1 MKTKVIFKGFLI
13 AFLFTGLWFQAGCV
27 SMKKRPLQ
35 LWKEVNERQQT
46 FDALIVPGVP
56 FENGSWSDLMRKRV
70 LWSWFLYEKGI
81 VRNIIY
87 SGAAVYSP
95 YYESKIMGLYAR
107 QLGIPEEH
115 IFYDTVAEH
124 STENIYYSYERAR
137 AAGFKTIA
145 LGTDPFQSGL
155 TRRFTRKRFGT
166 PIQHIPYI
174 EDSLRQFIGI
184 HPDIDP
190 SSAYKAGFKSILQ
203 RDNFWKRTKGTFGSD
218 IPWKTKN
225 KKAPAL

>member
-1 MKTKVIFKGFLI
+1 MT
-13 AFLFTGLWFQAGCV
+13 ALFAAIWLQTGCV
-27 SMKKRPLQ
+27 SLKKQPQR
-35 LWKEVNERQQT
+35 LWKEVTEKKQT
-46 FDALIVPGVP
+46 FDALIVPGFP
-56 FENGSWSDLMRKRV
+56 FKNGSRNDLMRNRV
-70 LWSWFLYEKGI
+70 LWSWFLYKKGI

-87 SGAAVYSP
+87 SGGAVYSP

-115 IFYDTVAEH
+115 IFYDTLAEH
-124 STENIYYSYERAR
+124 TTENIYYAYEIAR
-137 AAGFKTIA
+137 TAGFKTIA
-145 LGTDPFQSGL
+145 LGTNPGQSRL
-155 TRRFTRKRFGT
+155 IRRFTRRRFGT

-174 EDSLRQFIGI
+174 RDSLLQFTRIC
-184 HPDIDP
+184 PDIDP

-203 RDNFWKRTKGTFGSD
+203 RDSFWKRAKGTFGSG